1 MPDRSPWRRADQALA
16 LLVAL
21 ALFSSFGAVALS
33 ERGLEGILALVVTI
47 CSRTLNETLAH
58 GMDLARLSFLLP
70 LGLGLALAV
79 GDQNL

>member
-21 ALFSSFGAVALS
+21 AVLFSFSAVALS
-33 ERGLEGILALVVTI
+33 EHGLEAILALVVTV

-58 GMDLARLSFLLP
+58 GAD
-70 LGLGLALAV
+70 
-79 GDQNL
+79 